1 MKLEDNIRKIIMQIP
16 SYEGVDPSLKLA
28 AESGIKPENIIKL
41 NANENPFGDSLGL
54 GKNLSDINIHEYP
67 DPNQKLLRES
77 LVNYTGNRFDQL
89 VAGSGSDELI
99 DILIRIFLNE
109 GDKLIDAKPT
119 FGMYEF
125 FAKIQGAE
133 VISVPRD
140 KEFNLDLSMILDQID
155 EKTKMIFLAS
165 PNNPTGNLASLNEI
179 KTLLETNLIVVVDE
193 TYFEFSN
200 FSYSNLIENYENLII
215 LRSFSKW
222 AGLAGL
228 RIGYAISNSKLI
240 EKILLVKQ
248 PYNINSAAEHVA
260 IKAMKNK
267 DDLLQ
272 KVRILIEQKDNIYNF
287 LSKFDSVTPYPS
299 SANFIL
305 CDFLKID
312 ANDVFEKLAKNGI
325 FVRKFSDKSIMNS
338 LRISAGTPDQTR
350 KLLRVLETI
359 I

>member
-1 MKLEDNIRKIIMQIP
+1 MAEAKTNTSNPGAPQSQAPEQKFPSEIIDLPSGGKIYGKDSPLYDGKIEIKYMTAKEEDILTSANLIKKGAVLEKLM
-16 SYEGVDPSLKLA
+16 
-28 AESGIKPENIIKL
+28 
-41 NANENPFGDSLGL
+41 DSLIL
-54 GKNLSDINIHEYP
+54 TPNITT
-67 DPNQKLLRES
+67 NS
-77 LVNYTGNRFDQL
+77 LVL
-89 VAGSGSDELI
+89 
-99 DILIRIFLNE
+99 

-200 FSYSNLIENYENLII
+200 FSYSNLIEDYENLII

-312 ANDVFEKLAKNGI
+312 ANDAFEKLAKNGI

>member
-1 MKLEDNIRKIIMQIP
+1 MV
-16 SYEGVDPSLKLA
+16 G
-28 AESGIKPENIIKL
+28 
-41 NANENPFGDSLGL
+41 
-54 GKNLSDINIHEYP
+54 
-67 DPNQKLLRES
+67 
-77 LVNYTGNRFDQL
+77 
-89 VAGSGSDELI
+89 
-99 DILIRIFLNE
+99 
-109 GDKLIDAKPT
+109 
-119 FGMYEF
+119 
-125 FAKIQGAE
+125 
-133 VISVPRD
+133 
-140 KEFNLDLSMILDQID
+140 
-155 EKTKMIFLAS
+155 
-165 PNNPTGNLASLNEI
+165 
-179 KTLLETNLIVVVDE
+179 
-193 TYFEFSN
+193 FS
-200 FSYSNLIENYENLII
+200 FI
-215 LRSFSKW
+215 SFSKW
-222 AGLAGL
+222 AVLAVL